1 MERLVQRLKTAGLSS
16 TTNHKNPILKYEGLG
31 NQLMHAAILVRESI
45 LEQNGQGSLALLSRW
60 LLLKVLEVEL
70 LKIPKVIGA

>member
-1 MERLVQRLKTAGLSS
+1 
-16 TTNHKNPILKYEGLG
+16 
-31 NQLMHAAILVRESI
+31 

-60 LLLKVLEVEL
+60 LLLKVFEVEF